1 VKTQTTQSR
10 LDQALVVLKSDAFV
24 HRRGTGNE
32 LGFFVFDYP
41 PEDELLVRDE
51 LQDRFLRRLQ
61 EPGSPLRPVLV
72 DLYDEVLG
80 LLGERGVLDKIGPME
95 EAEGFPAVL
104 EKLQRG
110 VLRPENIVRRIM
122 ARITPEHTLL
132 ILSGA
137 GRVYP
142 LLRSHT
148 ILNNLHDPLA
158 KMTVL
163 LMFPGVY
170 DQKELRLFGRLK
182 DDNYYRA
189 FRLVGDL
196 QC

>member
-1 VKTQTTQSR
+1 MSIRPATPAR
-10 LDQALVVLKSDAFV
+10 LDEALRILRSDSFAN
-24 HRRGTGNE
+24 RRGVSNE

-51 LQDRFLRRLQ
+51 LHDRFLRRLQ
-61 EPGSPLRPVLV
+61 EPGSPVRPVLV

-80 LLGERGVLDKIGPME
+80 LLKDRGILDKIGPME
-95 EAEGFPAVL
+95 EREGFPTVL
-104 EKLQRG
+104 ERLQRG
-110 VLRPENIVRRIM
+110 VLKPENIVQRIL
-122 ARITPEHTLL
+122 ARISPGDTLL
-132 ILSGA
+132 ILAGA
-137 GRVYP
+137 GRAYP

-170 DQKELRLFGRLK
+170 DQKELKLFGRLK

-189 FRLVGDL
+189 FRLVGDM
-196 QC
+196 

>member
-1 VKTQTTQSR
+1 MAAKSTEAR
-10 LDQALVVLKSDAFV
+10 LDDALKVLVSDAFV
-24 HRRGTGNE
+24 SRRGTSNE

-41 PEDELLVRDE
+41 PEDELLVREE
-51 LQDRFLRRLQ
+51 LHDRFLRKLH
-61 EPGSPLRPVLV
+61 EPGSPVRPVV
-72 DLYDEVLG
+72 IDLYDEVLA
-80 LLGERGVLDKIGPME
+80 LLAERGVLEKIAPME
-95 EAEGFPAVL
+95 ECEGFATVL

-110 VLRPENIVRRIM
+110 ILRPENIVERIL
-122 ARITPEHTLL
+122 ARIGADHTLL
-132 ILSGA
+132 IISGA
-137 GRVYP
+137 GRAYP

-163 LMFPGVY
+163 LMFPGTY

-189 FRLVGDL
+189 FRIGGDL
-196 QC
+196 